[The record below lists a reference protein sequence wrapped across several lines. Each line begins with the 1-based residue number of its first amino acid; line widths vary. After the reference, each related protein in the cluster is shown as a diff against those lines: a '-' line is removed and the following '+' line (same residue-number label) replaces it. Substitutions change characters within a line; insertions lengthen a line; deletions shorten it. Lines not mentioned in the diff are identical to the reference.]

1 MKKILSALALSS
13 LLIAGCSGNFPEIY
27 KPDLKQGIILNDQQ
41 INQLRPGLTRIQVLQ
56 LLGTPPIADPLHTN
70 RWDYV
75 YLYFPRQ
82 NRSKGEEKY
91 MTLYFDSAGILQ
103 RIDKEKWK

>member
-1 MKKILSALALSS
+1 MKKTLSALALSA
-13 LLIAGCSGNFPEIY
+13 LLITGCSGNIPELY
-27 KPDLKQGIILNDQQ
+27 KPDLKQGIILSDQQ
-41 INQLRPGLTRIQVLQ
+41 INQLRPGLTRVQVLQ

-82 NRSKGEEKY
+82 NRNKGEEKY
-91 MTLYFDSAGILQ
+91 MTLYFDPAGNLQ
-103 RIDKEKWK
+103 RIEKDQWK